1 MSKRAFGEL
10 ELAILQILK
19 SGERKS
25 VSDVHKALGG
35 EDKYTSILTVL
46 NRLVLKKQLH
56 SEREGMKNSY
66 WIQESKTQIPSFLDQ
81 FKKKIFGVKTTSLVS
96 YLINSAEDLSDEDLN
111 EMQTMI
117 ETAKAQRKK

>member
-19 SGERKS
+19 GGERMS
-25 VSDVHKALGG
+25 VSDVHKALGA
-35 EDKYTSILTVL
+35 EDKYTTILTVM
-46 NRLVLKKQLH
+46 NRLVVKKQLH

-66 WIQESKTQIPSFLDQ
+66 WIQASKTQIPSFLDQ
-81 FKKKIFGVKTTSLVS
+81 FKKKIFGVKTTTLVS
-96 YLINSAEDLSDEDLN
+96 YLINSAEDLSDEDLS
-111 EMQTMI
+111 EMQKMI